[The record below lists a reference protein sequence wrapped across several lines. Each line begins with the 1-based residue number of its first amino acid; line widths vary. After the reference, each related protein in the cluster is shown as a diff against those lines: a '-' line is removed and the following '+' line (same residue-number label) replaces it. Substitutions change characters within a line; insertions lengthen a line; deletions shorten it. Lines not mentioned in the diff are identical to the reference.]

1 MLRDSSANDYD
12 RAIIS
17 GHYIFSNSKFI
28 EIKNELS
35 KILK

>member
-17 GHYIFSNSKFI
+17 GHYIFQILNLLKLKMSYQKF
-28 EIKNELS
+28 
-35 KILK
+35 